1 MYLCSFKT
9 LKLVYNSFCIVSV
22 VGLILWCIYLFSLDE
37 DLARINIK
45 KFNSDQDSLY
55 TSVSFV
61 FYSPYEYKKFEKYG
75 DENIT
80 PVNYKLHLQGEL
92 WNDNIS
98 KIDYNDVAIDI
109 SQVDF
114 W

>member
-1 MYLCSFKT
+1 MWS
-9 LKLVYNSFCIVSV
+9 
-22 VGLILWCIYLFSLDE
+22 IYLFCLDE
-37 DLARINIK
+37 DLTQINIK
-45 KFNSDQDSLY
+45 KFNSDQKSPF
-55 TSVSFV
+55 TSVSFI
-61 FYSPYEYKKFEKYG
+61 FYSPYEYEKIRKYD

-109 SQVDF
+109 LKISVCLHQINYQTNLKNVF
-114 W
+114 